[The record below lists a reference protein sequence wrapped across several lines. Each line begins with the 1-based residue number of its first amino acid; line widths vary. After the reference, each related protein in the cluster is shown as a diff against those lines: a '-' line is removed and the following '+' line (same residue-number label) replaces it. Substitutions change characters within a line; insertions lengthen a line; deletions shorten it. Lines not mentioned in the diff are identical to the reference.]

1 MNDSPL
7 KKTVGIENNGDF
19 ISIQAY
25 SGYDSM
31 MADPTATEYFFVAD
45 VLNETLG
52 TAVLEAFKQCRL
64 LSYKEACILARETDQ
79 LHADWIQKTIS
90 RYGYQT
96 RQELFVNMKS
106 CLIEYHGNENV
117 LVFLPSH
124 HEELEVWVGHSVE
137 YENRIKVPYH
147 SSAAEIGATLRL
159 AFNHC
164 TG

>member
-1 MNDSPL
+1 MNDFPL
-7 KKTVGIENNGDF
+7 KKTVGVENNGDF

-31 MADPTATEYFFVAD
+31 MPDPTATEYFFVAD

-64 LSYKEACILARETDQ
+64 LSYEEARILARETDQ
-79 LHADWIQKTIS
+79 LYADWIQKTIS
-90 RYGYQT
+90 RYGYNT
-96 RQELFVNMKS
+96 RRELFVNMKT
-106 CLIEYHGNENV
+106 CLIEYHENV

-124 HEELEVWVGHSVE
+124 HEELEMWVGHSVE
-137 YENRIKVPYH
+137 YEKRIKIPVH
-147 SSAAEIGATLRL
+147 SSAAEVGATLRL
-159 AFNHC
+159 ALNHC

>member
-7 KKTVGIENNGDF
+7 KKTVGVENNGDF

-96 RQELFVNMKS
+96 RQELF
-106 CLIEYHGNENV
+106 
-117 LVFLPSH
+117 
-124 HEELEVWVGHSVE
+124 
-137 YENRIKVPYH
+137 
-147 SSAAEIGATLRL
+147 
-159 AFNHC
+159 
-164 TG
+164 